1 MLKFNQWDYY
11 KDFEWIW
18 GLILLLIMPH
28 IYEGTVILHSLILLK
43 YENTIK
49 FTTHTDCTK
58 LDFPHTNIAIYSR

>member
-11 KDFEWIW
+11 KDWIW
-18 GLILLLIMPH
+18 GLILLLSMPH
-28 IYEGTVILHSLILLK
+28 IYEGTVNLHRLILLK

-49 FTTHTDCTK
+49 ITIHTDNTK